1 MYTLFIDTHDKNV
14 LIILYKDSHILVKEN
29 ILSPNRHSEITMPT
43 IEKVMTENK
52 IDVKDLESII
62 VVNGPGSFTGV
73 RLAVTIAKTMSY
85 ALNIPIRVID
95 SLIIKALMI
104 DADNKIVALED
115 RNGAYIGI
123 FDKNNKFIKPYKYLN
138 KNDYLIFKSH
148 NDIVVDVDI
157 DYEKVYQYAMSLE
170 PINPHAVKPL
180 YIKGISALNGK

>member
-29 ILSPNRHSEITMPT
+29 IISPNRHSEITMPT
-43 IEKVMTENK
+43 IEKVVTENK

-157 DYEKVYQYAMSLE
+157 DYEKVYQYAMSLK